1 MTIAAIVL
9 LWLGVLI
16 RPDSSSPSHL
26 TIGGLTRSRPTTASS
41 GPEVGCRPF
50 GETGPPAGRVLS
62 ATTVGGRVRMD
73 GGRPFRFG
81 VIGEAITTRER
92 LLAEARRAE
101 ALGYSTL
108 LLRDHFVA
116 EPFGDQLA
124 PLVALMAV
132 AGATRTLRVGSLV
145 LDNDYR
151 HPVVL
156 AKEAATL
163 DLLSDG
169 RLELG
174 IGAGW
179 LRDEYDR
186 AGIPFEDPA
195 VRVGRLEESLQVLKG
210 LLAGPALTFKGEH
223 YTVDGITGFPVPVQR
238 PHPPILVGAGS
249 RRMLG
254 IAGREADIVG
264 ILPRALPEGTISG
277 ELSERSP
284 QRVARKVDWVRQAAE
299 QRSSQVELS
308 MVLAVASGH
317 DPRKAAESLAVKQG
331 WGAAAGELVLEMPAV
346 AAGPADRVAEEL
358 QARRDRYGFSY
369 LVVADG
375 DMDSFAP
382 VVERLAGR

>member
-1 MTIAAIVL
+1 MD
-9 LWLGVLI
+9 
-16 RPDSSSPSHL
+16 R
-26 TIGGLTRSRPTTASS
+26 
-41 GPEVGCRPF
+41 
-50 GETGPPAGRVLS
+50 GR
-62 ATTVGGRVRMD
+62 
-73 GGRPFRFG
+73 RPFRFG

-92 LLAEARRAE
+92 LLDTAHRAE

-108 LLRDHFVA
+108 LLRDHVVA

-124 PLVALMAV
+124 PLVALMAA

-145 LDNDYR
+145 LNNDYR

-163 DLLSDG
+163 DLLSGG
-169 RLELG
+169 RFELG

-179 LRDEYDR
+179 LRDEYER
-186 AGIPFEDPA
+186 AGMPFDPPA
-195 VRVGRLEESLQVLKG
+195 VRVGRLQESLQVLKG
-210 LLAGPALTFKGEH
+210 LLAGAALTFKGER
-223 YTVDGITGFPVPVQR
+223 YTVDGITGFPAPVQR

-249 RRMLG
+249 QRMLG

-284 QRVARKVDWVRQAAE
+284 QHVARKVELVKQAAE
-299 QRSSQVELS
+299 QRSRQVELS
-308 MVLAVASGH
+308 MVLAVALGGDH
-317 DPRKAAESLAVKQG
+317 RQAAERLAVQQG
-331 WGAAAGELVLEMPAV
+331 WGAAAGELVLEMPSV
-346 AAGPADRVAEEL
+346 AAGPAERVAEEL
-358 QARRDRYGFSY
+358 QVRRDRYGFSY

-375 DMDSFAP
+375 DMDTFAP

>member
-1 MTIAAIVL
+1 MT
-9 LWLGVLI
+9 
-16 RPDSSSPSHL
+16 
-26 TIGGLTRSRPTTASS
+26 T
-41 GPEVGCRPF
+41 
-50 GETGPPAGRVLS
+50 GEE
-62 ATTVGGRVRMD
+62 VRMD
-73 GGRPFRFG
+73 RGRPFRFG
-81 VIGEAITTRER
+81 VIGEAITSRER
-92 LLAEARRAE
+92 LLDTAHRAE
-101 ALGYSTL
+101 ALGYSSL

-163 DLLSDG
+163 DLLSGG
-169 RLELG
+169 RFELG

-223 YTVDGITGFPVPVQR
+223 YTVDDIAGFPIPVQR

-284 QRVARKVDWVRQAAE
+284 QRVAGKVAWVEEAAE
-299 QRSSQVELS
+299 ERSRQVELS
-308 MVLAVASGH
+308 MVLAVALGGDH
-317 DPRKAAESLAVKQG
+317 RQAAERLAVQQG
-331 WGAAAGELVLEMPAV
+331 WGVAAGELVLEMPSV
-346 AAGPADRVAEEL
+346 AAGPAERVVEEL
-358 QARRDRYGFSY
+358 QVRRDRYGFSY

-375 DMDSFAP
+375 DMDTFAP

>member
-1 MTIAAIVL
+1 
-9 LWLGVLI
+9 
-16 RPDSSSPSHL
+16 
-26 TIGGLTRSRPTTASS
+26 
-41 GPEVGCRPF
+41 
-50 GETGPPAGRVLS
+50 
-62 ATTVGGRVRMD
+62 MD

-81 VIGEAITTRER
+81 VIGEAITSRER
-92 LLAEARRAE
+92 LLDTAHRAE

-108 LLRDHFVA
+108 LLRDHFVP

-210 LLAGPALTFKGEH
+210 LLAGPALTFKGAH
-223 YTVDGITGFPVPVQR
+223 YTVDGIAGFPAPVQR

-264 ILPRALPEGTISG
+264 ILPKALPEGTISG

-284 QRVARKVDWVRQAAE
+284 ERITRKVDWVRQAAE
-299 QRSSQVELS
+299 ERSRQVELS
-308 MVLAVASGH
+308 MVLAVALGH
-317 DPRKAAESLAVKQG
+317 DPRKAAERLAVQQG
-331 WGAAAGELVLEMPAV
+331 WGAAAGEFVLEMPSV

-358 QARRDRYGFSY
+358 EARRDRYGLSY

-375 DMDSFAP
+375 DMDTFAP
-382 VVERLAGR
+382 VVDHLAGR